1 MIETQT
7 ESGLG
12 TWAVPQCPFRIE
24 YVPRVLDDIRLA
36 VVDAFFSLPRGGAEI
51 GGVLLGRLEDMRLVI
66 TDYLP
71 LDCEHAFGPSFTLSQ
86 NDETALR
93 ELLARRPTNGD
104 GNGHGN
110 GSLPVGWYH
119 SHTRSEIFL
128 SEADQDIHRRYFS
141 EPWQVALVLKPH
153 TFHPMRGG
161 FFFREPDGT
170 MHAAASYQE
179 FEVEPLPVRPLP
191 PLEPPVLEN
200 HSHARR
206 YGPVPDGP
214 VITIA
219 ADPQAPA
226 GMPPLAGV
234 PRVSEAMADIKLPT
248 PVVAATPPPTAE
260 PFAPMAPPPAEA
272 FVPSAPTQIIDQSPA
287 PVPAASQPAEV
298 VEMPVRPEPVAVQP
312 AEVVEMPL
320 RPGPVA
326 VEPVEVAA
334 APTVEVVE
342 MAAAPEL
349 VAAPPAEV
357 VEVAAAPGPVAVPPS
372 EVVEVAIAPEPV
384 AALPAEVVDVAAPEP
399 VAALPTEPAEVEVTV
414 APEPVAAPPAEVVEL
429 AAAPEP
435 GAALPT
441 EAAEV
446 AAASE
451 PVAALPAEVVEA
463 AAVPEV
469 PAPPPINVVEMPA
482 VVEPAQAP
490 PVEVVAAAPVSPEP
504 NALTPA
510 ATFEIPFAPEPSPA
524 PYVAPAPAPVF
535 APIPAA
541 AEPPVLSSFQNQPER
556 SFTWLKVLLAAA
568 AGFGLGT
575 LVLNRQP
582 SVPAV
587 QQAARPA
594 PPAVPAGP
602 PPSIGLNV
610 ADQNG
615 QLQILWDANSISIRN
630 ATDGLLEIT
639 EDGLPQVTQLN
650 PAQLRTGTFSYARQ
664 TKKVSVKLTAH
675 QPIGQTVR
683 EAAMFLAADAPP
695 PVKASPDP
703 ALRRERDDL
712 ARRLDAAGK
721 EAARLRSDLAA
732 QNARNRK
739 LDQTVQDLRKQLAN
753 QQRKR
758 LANQT
763 ADR

>member
-66 TDYLP
+66 SDYLP

-86 NDETALR
+86 NDEAALR

-219 ADPQAPA
+219 ADPQAPT
-226 GMPPLAGV
+226 MVPPLAGV

-272 FVPSAPTQIIDQSPA
+272 FVPSAPMQIIDQSPA
-287 PVPAASQPAEV
+287 PVPAATQPAEV
-298 VEMPVRPEPVAVQP
+298 VEMPVRPEPVAAQP

-326 VEPVEVAA
+326 AEPVEVAA
-334 APTVEVVE
+334 PAAEVVE
-342 MAAAPEL
+342 MAVAPEL

-357 VEVAAAPGPVAVPPS
+357 VEVAAAPEPVAASPA
-372 EVVEVAIAPEPV
+372 EVVEVAIAPG
-384 AALPAEVVDVAAPEP
+384 
-399 VAALPTEPAEVEVTV
+399 
-414 APEPVAAPPAEVVEL
+414 PVAAPPAEVVVASAAPEAVAAPPTEVVEVAAAQEPLAAPPAEL
-429 AAAPEP
+429 AEGAAAPEP
-435 GAALPT
+435 VAAPLTEVVEVSAAL
-441 EAAEV
+441 
-446 AAASE
+446 E
-451 PVAALPAEVVEA
+451 PVAALLAEVVEA

-490 PVEVVAAAPVSPEP
+490 PAEVVAAAPVSPEP
-504 NALTPA
+504 IALPPA
-510 ATFEIPFAPEPSPA
+510 ATFEIPFAPEPTTT

-535 APIPAA
+535 APAPVA
-541 AEPPVLSSFQNQPER
+541 AESPVLSSFQNQPER
-556 SFTWLKVLLAAA
+556 SFTWLKVVLAAA

-594 PPAVPAGP
+594 PPAAPAGP

-615 QLQILWDANSISIRN
+615 QLQILWDANSLSIRN

-639 EDGLPQVTQLN
+639 EAGLPQVTQLN
-650 PAQLRTGTFSYARQ
+650 PAQLRTGTFTYARQ
-664 TKKVSVKLTAH
+664 SKKVSVKLTAH
-675 QPIGQTVR
+675 QPLGQPVR
-683 EAAMFLAADAPP
+683 EAAMFVAGDAPP
-695 PVKASPDP
+695 PVKAPSDP
-703 ALRRERDDL
+703 GLRKERDDL

-758 LANQT
+758 LTNQT